1 MAEQRTP
8 TELGTEPVGKL
19 LLRYAIPAI
28 IAQTA
33 VSLYNMVDSIFIG
46 QGVGAMAISG
56 LGITFPLMNLS
67 GAFGAAV
74 GMGGATLISVK
85 LGQRDYKTAQNVL
98 GNVITLNL
106 INGILLG
113 LICLMFMDPIL
124 YFFGASENTLP
135 YARDYMQVIML
146 GNVVTHSYMG
156 LNAILRAAGKPK
168 QAMGATL
175 FTVVLNTIMD
185 PLFIYTF
192 DMGIRGAALATI
204 LAQIFALVYQIK
216 MLTNKDELLHLKRG
230 IFHLKSRIVKGIIS
244 IGMSPFL
251 MNICA
256 CLVVILINNTLV
268 SYGGDYY
275 IGAYSVANRVLF
287 IFIMLCIGFN
297 QGMQPI
303 AGYNYGAQQY
313 DRVKRVLKY
322 TILDASSVTTLGFI
336 IGVFFAE
343 PCTRIFTDDPELI
356 KIAAE
361 AMPIMVLFFP
371 VVGFQIAST
380 NFFQSI
386 GLAKKS
392 VFLSLTRQLIF
403 LLPCLLIFP
412 TFLGAAG
419 VWWSMATSDMLATI
433 TTAIMLY
440 LQLKQ
445 FNKLQ
450 AAQSVTLNTEA

>member
-1 MAEQRTP
+1 MAEQKTP

-74 GMGGATLISVK
+74 GVGGATLISVK

-98 GNVITLNL
+98 GNVVTLNIL
-106 INGILLG
+106 VGIVLG
-113 LICLMFMDPIL
+113 AICLLFMDPIL

-135 YARDYMQVIML
+135 YARDYMQIIML
-146 GNVVTHSYMG
+146 GNVFTHSYMG
-156 LNAILRAAGKPK
+156 MNAILRAAGKPK

-175 FTVVLNTIMD
+175 CTVVLNTIMD

-192 DMGIRGAALATI
+192 GMGIKGAALATI
-204 LAQIFALVYQIK
+204 LAQIVALLYQIK
-216 MLTNKDELLHLKRG
+216 MLTNKDELLHLKKG
-230 IFHLKSRIVKGIIS
+230 IYQLKGRIVKGIVA

-251 MNICA
+251 MNICS
-256 CLVVILINNTLV
+256 CLVVILINKTLV

-275 IGAYSVANRVLF
+275 IGAYGIVNRVLF

-303 AGYNYGAQQY
+303 AGYNYGAKQY
-313 DRVKRVLKY
+313 DRVTKVLKY
-322 TILDASSVTTLGFI
+322 TISDATIITTIGFI
-336 IGVFFAE
+336 VGMFFAG
-343 PCTRIFTDDPELI
+343 PCTQIFTSDAELI
-356 KIAAE
+356 EISKH
-361 AMPIMVLFFP
+361 AMPIMVMCFP
-371 VVGFQIAST
+371 VVGFQMAST
-380 NFFQSI
+380 NFFQCI

-392 VFLSLTRQLIF
+392 AFLSLTRQLIF
-403 LLPCLLIFP
+403 LLPCLLILP
-412 TFLGAAG
+412 PILGADG
-419 VWWSMATSDMLATI
+419 VWWSMACADALSTI
-433 TTAIMLY
+433 TTGVMLY
-440 LQLKQ
+440 FQIKS
-445 FNKLQ
+445 FRKLTP
-450 AAQSVTLNTEA
+450 SVTLNAE